1 MRIIKFIF
9 FINFITLF
17 IINLI
22 KKNLTIGKAWADIH
36 VNSLIGTQKMI
47 ESSMIQSIL
56 DISFTQEQ
64 ADRIILRGSSGN
76 TINAVIAHTTELY
89 PCIDHITKIAARNG
103 IPRNLKG

>member
-22 KKNLTIGKAWADIH
+22 QKNLTLGEAWANTH
-36 VNSLIGTQKMI
+36 VNSLIGTQKVL

-56 DISFTQEQ
+56 DISIWHS
-64 ADRIILRGSSGN
+64 IIYPILELPILLALSLFSLAVFIL
-76 TINAVIAHTTELY
+76 INIKY
-89 PCIDHITKIAARNG
+89 
-103 IPRNLKG
+103 

>member
-17 IINLI
+17 IINLM

-36 VNSLIGTQKMI
+36 VNSLIGTQKML

-56 DISFTQEQ
+56 DISLWHN
-64 ADRIILRGSSGN
+64 IIYPILGLPILLILSLLSL
-76 TINAVIAHTTELY
+76 TIFILISIKY
-89 PCIDHITKIAARNG
+89 
-103 IPRNLKG
+103 